1 MTLPAY
7 LSRQEIEQQVTL
19 ALAED
24 IGQGDL
30 TAALIPDNE
39 TSSATILCRDD
50 AVICGINWV
59 NEVFHQLDSTI
70 AIDWQVNDGDRVY
83 ANTVLANISGNSR
96 QLLTGERTALNFL
109 QTLSG
114 VATQTASYVKAVE
127 RTGVKL
133 LDTRKTLPG
142 LRKALKYA
150 VLCGGG
156 HNHRVGL
163 YDAILIKENHIM
175 AAGSITSAVKQAQA
189 LNSNVMIEVET
200 ENLDEVREAL
210 NVGANRIML
219 DNMDNATMREAVSI
233 VNGGAE
239 LEASG
244 GVGKDALRAIAETGV
259 DYISIG
265 SLTKHVRAI
274 DLSMRFQH

>member
-1 MTLPAY
+1 MIP
-7 LSRQEIEQQVTL
+7 
-19 ALAED
+19 ED
-24 IGQGDL
+24 
-30 TAALIPDNE
+30 E

-50 AVICGINWV
+50 AVISGIAWV
-59 NEVFHQLDSTI
+59 DEVFQQLDASI
-70 AIDWQVNDGDRVY
+70 QINWQVNDVDHVN
-83 ANTVLANISGNSR
+83 ANSVLANISGNSR

-114 VATQTASYVKAVE
+114 VATQTADYVKAVE
-127 RTGVKL
+127 GTRVKL

-175 AAGSITSAVKQAQA
+175 AAGSITKAVEQARA
-189 LNSNVMIEVET
+189 LNATVMIEVET
-200 ENLDEVREAL
+200 ENMDEVREAL
-210 NVGANRIML
+210 SVGANRIML
-219 DNMDNATMREAVSI
+219 DNMNNNTMREAVKI
-233 VNGGAE
+233 VNGQAE

-244 GVGKDALRAIAETGV
+244 GVEKDALRAIAQTGV

-265 SLTKHVRAI
+265 SLTKHVRAV
-274 DLSMRFQH
+274 DLSMRFL